1 MSGVISRR
9 WGRALALTLILPA
22 MLVARSAPAQ
32 ENGQE
37 KAQGGQEEKAQ
48 ETPPQET
55 KPFAPGPYEPVK
67 RDSLGTRLINV
78 PTPYTVGAKT
88 LEVIFTHRF
97 HQAINQG
104 GSFSNLWGMDSGAD
118 TGLGAAWGFTRNSEV
133 SLYRSSFQENFELAG
148 KFMVLEQAARVP
160 LSLAVRAG
168 VDRLEREGVEDPT
181 RPFVQVL
188 LSRRLRPG
196 MNFLLSPSYVRD
208 TPRLRDAFNVP
219 VGFTFGL
226 PGGGLVELEYIPEN
240 HDLEEESRQ
249 AWHAAFSKA
258 VGGHIFELVFGNS
271 RATTVDQYV
280 GGDSAAGFETGDIRL
295 GFNIIRY
302 FSY

>member
-1 MSGVISRR
+1 ML
-9 WGRALALTLILPA
+9 ALAVLMVLPA
-22 MLVARSAPAQ
+22 MLAA
-32 ENGQE
+32 QE
-37 KAQGGQEEKAQ
+37 KA
-48 ETPPQET
+48 QET

-118 TGLGAAWGFTRNSEV
+118 TGLGAAWGFSRNFDV

-148 KFMVLEQAARVP
+148 KFMLLEQAARVP

-168 VDRLEREGVEDPT
+168 ADRLERDGVEDPT

-196 MNFLLSPSYVRD
+196 MNLLLSPSYVRD
-208 TPRLRDAFNVP
+208 TPRLKDAFNVP

-240 HDLEEESRQ
+240 RDLDESRQ

-280 GGDSAAGFETGDIRL
+280 GGDSAAGFETGDVRL

-302 FSY
+302 FPY